1 MVTRR
6 ESPPRRRARPWV
18 PLRGDVIGMGGSTPM
33 RGDGADDL
41 SAGRR
46 MAVVISPGSYNA
58 RTGLAIVC
66 VITSQV
72 TGYPFEVVVP
82 KDLVV
87 QGVVLSDQI
96 RTIDWRAGR
105 AKRVCSVSAEVVD
118 DVRQRLGT
126 LV

>member
-1 MVTRR
+1 
-6 ESPPRRRARPWV
+6 
-18 PLRGDVIGMGGSTPM
+18 
-33 RGDGADDL
+33 
-41 SAGRR
+41 

-96 RTIDWRAGR
+96 RTIDWRAER